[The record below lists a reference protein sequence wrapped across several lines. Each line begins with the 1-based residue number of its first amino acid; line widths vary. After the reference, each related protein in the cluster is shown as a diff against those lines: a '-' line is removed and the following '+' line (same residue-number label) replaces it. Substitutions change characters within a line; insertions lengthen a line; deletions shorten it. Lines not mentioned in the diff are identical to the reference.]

1 MRKARTN
8 SAPESQ
14 RSLFGE
20 ILDWML
26 APLLFVWPLSI
37 AVTHYFAT
45 NVADYPYDQALREQ
59 VLAIARQVRFE
70 RGEAQ
75 ISLSV
80 AARALLRADEIDSVY
95 FHLLTR
101 DGRRVAGDSELPL
114 PRDLIRLAGLESGEV
129 WFRDDESRGQ
139 DLRVA
144 YTRIAA
150 PDGTAWALVEV
161 GETLDKRRQLSNK
174 IIASVILPQF
184 VIIPLAVVLVWF
196 GLSQGL
202 RPLTRLRERIE
213 ARREADL
220 SPITAGRIP
229 EELQPLTDAFNSM
242 LARMQHN
249 MDVQQRFISDAAHQ
263 MRTPLAGLKTQAQL
277 AMRESDPDSL
287 RFALEQISASADRA
301 THLVKQLLALARA
314 EAGEQVEQPLAPIDL
329 DALLRDV
336 VAHWV
341 SRALARRIDLGF
353 ESVGEAWVLGN
364 ALLLREM
371 VNNLLDNALRYT
383 PEGGHVTARV
393 RQQGDFALLE
403 VEDNGIGLSEE
414 DALKVFDRFYRV
426 EGTGVDGSGLGLA
439 IVREIAELHHAGATL
454 RPRMG
459 EGQNNSHGV
468 VAGVLFPRYRRT
480 EHVEGVE
487 RAIEE

>member
-1 MRKARTN
+1 M
-8 SAPESQ
+8 
-14 RSLFGE
+14 
-20 ILDWML
+20 
-26 APLLFVWPLSI
+26 
-37 AVTHYFAT
+37 
-45 NVADYPYDQALREQ
+45 
-59 VLAIARQVRFE
+59 
-70 RGEAQ
+70 
-75 ISLSV
+75 
-80 AARALLRADEIDSVY
+80 RADEIDSVY
-95 FHLLTR
+95 FHLLNR

-114 PRDLIRLAGLESGEV
+114 PRDWTRLVGLESGEV

-150 PDGTAWALVEV
+150 SDGTAWALVEV

-249 MDVQQRFISDAAHQ
+249 MDVQRRFISDAAHQ

-314 EAGEQVEQPLAPIDL
+314 EAGEQVEQPLAPIEL
-329 DALLRDV
+329 DALLRD
-336 VAHWV
+336 ASILASSPSAKPGCWV
-341 SRALARRIDLGF
+341 TPFCCGKWSTTFSITLCAIPRRAGTLQRACGSRGI
-353 ESVGEAWVLGN
+353 
-364 ALLLREM
+364 LRCW
-371 VNNLLDNALRYT
+371 
-383 PEGGHVTARV
+383 
-393 RQQGDFALLE
+393 
-403 VEDNGIGLSEE
+403 
-414 DALKVFDRFYRV
+414 K
-426 EGTGVDGSGLGLA
+426 
-439 IVREIAELHHAGATL
+439 
-454 RPRMG
+454 
-459 EGQNNSHGV
+459 
-468 VAGVLFPRYRRT
+468 
-480 EHVEGVE
+480 
-487 RAIEE
+487 

>member
-1 MRKARTN
+1 
-8 SAPESQ
+8 
-14 RSLFGE
+14 
-20 ILDWML
+20 ML

-95 FHLLTR
+95 FHLLSR

-150 PDGTAWALVEV
+150 PDGAAWALVEV

-213 ARREADL
+213 TRREADL

-242 LARMQHN
+242 LARMQNN
-249 MDVQQRFISDAAHQ
+249 MDVQRRFISDAAHQ

-277 AMRESDPDSL
+277 AMREADPDSL
-287 RFALEQISASADRA
+287 RFALEQISGSADRA
-301 THLVKQLLALARA
+301 THLVKQLLSLARA
-314 EAGEQVEQPLAPIDL
+314 EAGEQVEQPLAPVEL
-329 DALLRDV
+329 GALLRDS
-336 VAHWV
+336 VADWV
-341 SRALARRIDLGF
+341 SRALAQRIDLGF

-371 VNNLLDNALRYT
+371 ISNLLDNALRYT

-393 RQQGDFALLE
+393 GLQGDFVLLE
-403 VEDNGIGLSEE
+403 VEDNGIGISEE
-414 DALKVFDRFYRV
+414 DARKVFDRFYRV

-439 IVREIAELHHAGATL
+439 IVREIAELHRAAATL
-454 RPRMG
+454 RPLSG
-459 EGQNNSHGV
+459 ESPSGSNGV
-468 VAGVLFPRYRRT
+468 VARVLFPCYRRVA
-480 EHVEGVE
+480 HVDGVE
-487 RAIEE
+487 RAVEE